1 MKIEPPQRPARA
13 AADKGIIVE
22 PGEAGTNPF
31 REYSPVSRIDQLEKA
46 LQAVQGWWELE
57 AKLMKTVNYHDMQ
70 AGTLRS
76 FELAMQALDEHRYGE
91 PNKRLREQVKN
102 VLQEDTHGYG

>member
-1 MKIEPPQRPARA
+1 MNIELPDRPSRA
-13 AADKGIIVE
+13 AADEGIIVE

-31 REYSPVSRIDQLEKA
+31 SSYPSRIDQLEKT
-46 LQAVQGWWELE
+46 LQAVQGWWDLE
-57 AKLMKTVNYHDMQ
+57 AKLMAAVNDHDLEP
-70 AGTLRS
+70 GTLNS
-76 FELAMQALDEHRYGE
+76 FDQAMKALDNHRYGE